1 MLIIAFYWPI
11 GKKEVCGWRIV
22 SSWLKSWSFV
32 WNFRFGLS
40 LSRGHI
46 YCASL
51 CTLGHLQTLEE
62 IIEVLPF
69 RQVVAVQP
77 IGRNQKMPNYLEFC
91 GFKKCDQRSIFW
103 QFRIASVS
111 FLFYFSLFHFGPDRD
126 RVENLK
132 FFKFILLYMFG
143 RMKFIFVNGVE
154 FGLQQNLKMLIRVGC
169 IVFDIG
175 DWLIK

>member
-1 MLIIAFYWPI
+1 M
-11 GKKEVCGWRIV
+11 G
-22 SSWLKSWSFV
+22 LKSVIKDQSFD
-32 WNFRFGLS
+32 NSGLLQS
-40 LSRGHI
+40 L
-46 YCASL
+46 
-51 CTLGHLQTLEE
+51 
-62 IIEVLPF
+62 F
-69 RQVVAVQP
+69 
-77 IGRNQKMPNYLEFC
+77 F
-91 GFKKCDQRSIFW
+91 F
-103 QFRIASVS
+103 
-111 FLFYFSLFHFGPDRD
+111 LFHFGPDRD